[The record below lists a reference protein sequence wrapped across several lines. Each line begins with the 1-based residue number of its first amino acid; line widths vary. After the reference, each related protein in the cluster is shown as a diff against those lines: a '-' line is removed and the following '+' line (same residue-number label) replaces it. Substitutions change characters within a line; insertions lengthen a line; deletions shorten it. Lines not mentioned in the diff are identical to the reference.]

1 MLTGESENEN
11 PVGSKYI
18 NRQRK
23 EVKNMSEFRKI
34 KSLKFLYEVNRFGV
48 VRNVKSKKIVKGYV
62 EKNGYVRIKFE
73 NKCLGGIVRTT
84 IHRLVAEAFIPNPNN
99 LPEVNHIDRNRANNC
114 VENLEWC
121 THSENMKHS
130 YNLGINQEPL
140 RNHSKETRRKVTN
153 GTNEFESI
161 SKAAEWLVEEKL
173 SKNKKSAISGI
184 GAVVR
189 NKIKTFG
196 GYSWKYI

>member
-1 MLTGESENEN
+1 
-11 PVGSKYI
+11 
-18 NRQRK
+18 
-23 EVKNMSEFRKI
+23 MSEFRKI

-99 LPEVNHIDRNRANNC
+99 LTEVNHIDRNRANNC

-140 RNHSKETRRKVTN
+140 RNNSKETRRKVTN

-184 GAVVR
+184 SAVVR

>member
-1 MLTGESENEN
+1 
-11 PVGSKYI
+11 
-18 NRQRK
+18 
-23 EVKNMSEFRKI
+23 MSEFRKI

-48 VRNVKSKKIVKGYV
+48 VRNVKSKKIVKGYI
-62 EKNGYVRIKFE
+62 EKNGYVRIKFD

-140 RNHSKETRRKVTN
+140 INHSKETRRKVTN

-184 GAVVR
+184 SAVVR